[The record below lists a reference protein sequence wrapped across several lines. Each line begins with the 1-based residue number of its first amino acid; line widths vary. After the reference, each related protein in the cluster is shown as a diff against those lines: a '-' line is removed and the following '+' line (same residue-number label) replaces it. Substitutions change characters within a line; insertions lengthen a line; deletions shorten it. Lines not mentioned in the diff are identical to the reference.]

1 MKKMMIME
9 RDVVSDKLD
18 AVIALLKIIAKK
30 DIDSLKKSIL
40 STAKKE
46 TIFDLC
52 MGKKDTVEIAK
63 QVGVSG
69 EYVRLTLKE
78 LEDSGFIV
86 VRQSGAKRYP
96 VRMI

>member
-1 MKKMMIME
+1 ME
-9 RDVVSDKLD
+9 RPTRDVVAEKLD

-30 DIDSLKKSIL
+30 DIDDLKKSIL
-40 STAKKE
+40 STSKKH
-46 TIFDLC
+46 TIFGLC
-52 MGKKDTVEIAK
+52 SGERDAAEIAK

-78 LEDSGFIV
+78 LEDSGFIIV
-86 VRQSGAKRYP
+86 KQSGGKRYP

>member
-1 MKKMMIME
+1 ME
-9 RDVVSDKLD
+9 RIKQDAVAEKLD

-30 DIDSLKKSIL
+30 DIDELKKSIL
-40 STAKKE
+40 STSKKN
-46 TIFDLC
+46 TIFELC
-52 MGKKDTVEIAK
+52 TGDVDTGEIAK
-63 QVGVSG
+63 KVGVSG

-86 VRQSGAKRYP
+86 VRQAGAKRYP